1 MQDAMHISSTTP
13 KTRNM
18 AKVADNI
25 VIKGIKGMLG
35 NMLVF
40 RQLNGQTIV
49 SAKPKKPTTRT
60 PKQQER
66 QERFKR
72 AVAYAKASM
81 ANPHLKELYATGI
94 SACCTSAH
102 QVAIA
107 DFLNVPCIEAIDASH
122 YKGEAGNTISINAT
136 DDFTVASVQ
145 VTIHTADGE
154 VIEEGAATKHPL
166 DDCWIYT
173 TTQQHTTYTSCQIT
187 VTASDLPG
195 NTIQKTIPL

>member
-1 MQDAMHISSTTP
+1 
-13 KTRNM
+13 M
-18 AKVADNI
+18 AKVANNI

-35 NMLVF
+35 DMLVF

-49 SAKPKKPTTRT
+49 SAKPKKPISRT
-60 PKQQER
+60 PKQQEG

-94 SACCTSAH
+94 SARCTSAH

-107 DFLNVPCIEAIDASH
+107 DFLNAPRIDAVDASH
-122 YKGEAGNTISINAT
+122 YKGEVGNTISVNAT
-136 DDFTVASVQ
+136 DDFMVASVQ

-154 VIEEGAATKHPL
+154 VIETGAAAKHPL

-173 TTQQHTTYTSCQIT
+173 TTQQHAAYTSSQVT

-195 NTIQKTIPL
+195 NTIQKTFSPLDAV